1 MFYFKFQQH
10 PGESVDKVIYFHKYF
25 IYVDNQVSI
34 LEFYVL
40 GTNCYFDV
48 LITGTEE
55 KKKKTKTSTKRRKPV
70 SSIWEIKTGNSGNL
84 HKPSWRGAVG

>member
-55 KKKKTKTSTKRRKPV
+55 KKKNQNIYQEAETSFEYLGNQNRKLG
-70 SSIWEIKTGNSGNL
+70 EL
-84 HKPSWRGAVG
+84 A